1 MEQAKSQGSTIK
13 AIVLWALVIAW
24 CAFIFFASAH
34 TATDL
39 SAGDDLL
46 SCIRMVLADWQAST
60 FGPDVDIISTAAH
73 FAEYL
78 VLGVLLFAALAHQWG
93 VGKAALIA
101 AIALASLYGAT
112 DEFHQLFV
120 EGRYCDVWD
129 WVTDTVGAALGAGV
143 SCAVRSF
150 RREGSAPHLT

>member
-1 MEQAKSQGSTIK
+1 M
-13 AIVLWALVIAW
+13 
-24 CAFIFFASAH
+24 
-34 TATDL
+34 
-39 SAGDDLL
+39 
-46 SCIRMVLADWQAST
+46 
-60 FGPDVDIISTAAH
+60 DIISTVAH

-112 DEFHQLFV
+112 GEFHQLFV
-120 EGRYCDVWD
+120 EGRYCDVCD

-143 SCAVRSF
+143 SCALISLC
-150 RREGSAPHLT
+150 RERSAPHLT